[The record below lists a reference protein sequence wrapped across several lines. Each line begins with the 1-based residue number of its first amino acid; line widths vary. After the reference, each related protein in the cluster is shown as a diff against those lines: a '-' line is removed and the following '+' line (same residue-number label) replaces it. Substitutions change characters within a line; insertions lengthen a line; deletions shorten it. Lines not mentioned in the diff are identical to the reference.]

1 VVLSQKALD
10 NIAVEYTQITNK
22 GQAPQLESTNY
33 ILTKTSLYRQILKT
47 KDETIQESDG
57 TTSTVVYQKKEMMKY
72 CFTDT
77 YKKKKSNFQKMLS
90 QQELLVDDDYNN
102 FGWKIENVFKKIG
115 NYHT

>member
-33 ILTKTSLYRQILKT
+33 ILTKTHLYRTNFENKE
-47 KDETIQESDG
+47 DETIQESDG
-57 TTSTVVYQKKEMMKY
+57 TTSTVVYPKKMMKY

-77 YKKKKSNFQKMLS
+77 NKKK
-90 QQELLVDDDYNN
+90 
-102 FGWKIENVFKKIG
+102 
-115 NYHT
+115 